1 MDKIQIDKF
10 VASLLNPSENTRS
23 KLQRLRVKKEDDASF
38 IESRFV
44 LDLIRGALDDQGLEF
59 DGSEIVIKQV

>member
-23 KLQRLRVKKEDDASF
+23 RLQRLRIKKYGDASF

-44 LDLIRGALDDQGLEF
+44 FDLIRGALDDQGLKF
-59 DGSEIVIKQV
+59 DGSEIVNK